1 LSLAFGATHNDRAVD
16 ESIHV
21 VDLKTNHVS
30 ALPGS
35 EGMWSP
41 RFSPDGRFVAGI
53 SADGWNLMLYD
64 VRTRKQTQLHNARSF
79 YPNWSR
85 DGASLFFLSDWWWWR
100 VRMSDRTVERLVKP
114 NTSDWF
120 AVAPNN
126 SLIAQRDVGTDEIY
140 ALDWEAP

>member
-1 LSLAFGATHNDRAVD
+1 MAVD
-16 ESIHV
+16 ESLHV

-30 ALPGS
+30 VLPGS

-41 RFSPDGRFVAGI
+41 RWSPDGRFLAGL

-64 VRTRKQTQLHNARSF
+64 VLTRKQTRLNDKRIF
-79 YPNWSR
+79 YPNWSP
-85 DGASLFFLSDWWWWR
+85 DGASLFFLSDGWWWR
-100 VRMSDRTVERLVKP
+100 VRMRDRKAERLVKP
-114 NTSDWF
+114 GTSDWF

-126 SLIAQRDVGTDEIY
+126 SLIAEHGTGTDEIY